1 MDEDG
6 RTRDRLIGE
15 EIVRE
20 RTERERAQASDVED
34 EQRAALR
41 RADKA
46 AYLREKL
53 VEQERSE
60 EDR

>member
-20 RTERERAQASDVED
+20 RTELERAEATDAEA
-34 EQRAALR
+34 EQQAALR

-53 VEQERSE
+53 VEQARSE
-60 EDR
+60 EP